1 MMLLRDAPRTAVVW
15 RCERGGAGWPGALD
29 ALRDAPR
36 ELWLRGQELP
46 AAGRTV
52 AIVGSRTATA
62 YGLTLAQRLARDLA
76 SHGVTIVSGLAH
88 GIDAAAHRGA
98 LEGRGRTVAV
108 LASGVTC
115 PTPADHVELAEQVV
129 AAGTLVS
136 ERRDGGPFGR
146 GAFVRRNRIIAALA
160 AVTVV
165 VEAGLTSGALHTAA
179 RARVLGRTVFAVPGD
194 VDRAG
199 SQGPLRLLREGARP
213 CADAADVLA
222 CLAPSSTP
230 SLDPAARLLAALT
243 NAPRTVEAIAA
254 HAALT
259 PADAL
264 ARLLRLQWSGLAV
277 THPGGRWST
286 RA

>member
-1 MMLLRDAPRTAVVW
+1 MMLLRDAPRTAAVW
-15 RCERGGAGWPGALD
+15 RCERGGTGWPGALD

-36 ELWLRGQELP
+36 ELWLRGEALP
-46 AAGRTV
+46 AAERAV

-76 SHGVTIVSGLAH
+76 THGVTIVSGLAH

-115 PTPADHVELAEQVV
+115 PTPADHGELADRVI
-129 AAGTLVS
+129 ASGTLVS

-165 VEAGLTSGALHTAA
+165 VEASAA
-179 RARVLGRTVFAVPGD
+179 RA
-194 VDRAG
+194 
-199 SQGPLRLLREGARP
+199 
-213 CADAADVLA
+213 LA
-222 CLAPSSTP
+222 L
-230 SLDPAARLLAALT
+230 
-243 NAPRTVEAIAA
+243 
-254 HAALT
+254 
-259 PADAL
+259 
-264 ARLLRLQWSGLAV
+264 
-277 THPGGRWST
+277 
-286 RA
+286 